1 MPVKSLKNFLDKH
14 NVRYIVCQHSPAYT
28 AQEIA
33 QSAHIC
39 GKMLAKTVIILMDG
53 AMAMTVMPANS
64 KVRWDRLIKAMGT
77 DFIELADEDEF
88 KDAFPDCELG
98 AMPPFGNLF
107 GMSVYM
113 DEELICNDEIA
124 FCAGSH
130 SETIR
135 MSTVDFMEYVRPV
148 VMSEGFV
155 KVATPP
161 LQRNRPGRLR
171 AHRHA

>member
-1 MPVKSLKNFLDKH
+1 MPVKSLKKFLDSN
-14 NVRYIVCQHSPAYT
+14 NVRYIVCKHSPAYT

-53 AMAMTVMPANS
+53 EMAITVMPANC
-64 KVRWDRLIKAMGT
+64 KVRWDRLVKAMGT
-77 DFIELADEDEF
+77 DFIELADENEF
-88 KDAFPDCELG
+88 KDAFPDCEVG

-113 DEELICNDEIA
+113 DEELTRNPDIA

-135 MSTVDFMEYVRPV
+135 MATADFMEHVKPIV
-148 VMSEGFV
+148 ITDGFV
-155 KVATPP
+155 KSSTPP
-161 LQRNRPGRLR
+161 LLRNRPGRLM
-171 AHRHA
+171 AHRHV

>member
-1 MPVKSLKNFLDKH
+1 MPVQSLKNFLDSKQ
-14 NVRYIVCQHSPAYT
+14 VRYIVSQHSPAYT

-33 QSAHIC
+33 QAAHIC

-53 AMAMTVMPANS
+53 NMAMTVMPANS
-64 KVRWDRLIKAMGT
+64 KVRWEKMIKAMGT

-88 KDAFPDCELG
+88 KDAFPDCEVG

-113 DEELICNDEIA
+113 DEELTRNKEIA

-130 SETIR
+130 SEIIR
-135 MSTVDFMEYVRPV
+135 MATEDFMEHVKPIV
-148 VMSEGFV
+148 IGEGFI
-155 KVATPP
+155 KSSTPP
-161 LQRNRPGRLR
+161 MQRNRLGRLQ
-171 AHRHA
+171 AHKHA

>member
-1 MPVKSLKNFLDKH
+1 MPVQSLKNFLDAKE
-14 NVRYIVCQHSPAYT
+14 VKYIVSQHSPAFT

-53 AMAMTVMPANS
+53 KMAMTIMPSNS
-64 KVRWDRLIKAMGT
+64 RIRWDRLMRSMGT

-88 KDAFPDCELG
+88 SDAFPDCELG

-107 GMSVYM
+107 GMSVYL
-113 DEELICNDEIA
+113 DEELTENPEIA

-130 SETIR
+130 SEVIR
-135 MSTVDFMEYVRPV
+135 MATQDFLDLVKPIV
-148 VMSEGFV
+148 ISEGFV
-155 KVATPP
+155 KSNTPP
-161 LQRNRPGRLR
+161 LQRNRLGRMSI
-171 AHRHA
+171 HRHA